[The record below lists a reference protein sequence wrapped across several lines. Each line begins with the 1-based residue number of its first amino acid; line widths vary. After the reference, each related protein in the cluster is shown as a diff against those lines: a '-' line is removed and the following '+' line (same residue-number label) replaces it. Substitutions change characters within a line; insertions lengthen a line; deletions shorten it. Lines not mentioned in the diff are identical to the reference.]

1 MNQGFDTITEL
12 NTERFN
18 TDEEVFLNLNSDTM
32 TSDLSGGQDTVKI
45 VQITQQ
51 QQQQQQQPQQPQQP
65 QLQQP
70 QLQQPQQ
77 QQQQEEEESIINK
90 FDGDIMI
97 NVLGIVMAL
106 ILIN

>member
-70 QLQQPQQ
+70 QQ

>member
-1 MNQGFDTITEL
+1 MNQEFDTITEL

-32 TSDLSGGQDTVKI
+32 TSDLSGGQETVQTVQTI
-45 VQITQQ
+45 QTVQQQTVPLVQTVQITQQ
-51 QQQQQQQPQQPQQP
+51 QQQQQQQ
-65 QLQQP
+65 
-70 QLQQPQQ
+70 
-77 QQQQEEEESIINK
+77 QEEYTVMDTLEK

>member
-1 MNQGFDTITEL
+1 MNQEFDTITEL
-12 NTERFN
+12 NTEKFN

-32 TSDLSGGQDTVKI
+32 TSDLSGGQET
-45 VQITQQ
+45 TQQ
-51 QQQQQQQPQQPQQP
+51 QQQ
-65 QLQQP
+65 L
-70 QLQQPQQ
+70 QQ
-77 QQQQEEEESIINK
+77 QQQQEEEEESIINK